1 MRPLKLPMK
10 NSISTAL
17 SNIYKINLGIK
28 PSNRVLV
35 FTDAYNKGIQK
46 TAKSV
51 ALAGKKFTD
60 NIRYVESTST
70 GCHGVEPPEEV
81 WIEAYGKRAVQEIK
95 KEKLFRPL
103 LTKKIK
109 DKELKVVEDIIRENK
124 KEAVHA
130 VIALSYFST
139 SHTKFRDMLNRI
151 CRAKYA
157 SMPLFD
163 EEMLSGV
170 MQVNWERMLKRSSDI
185 KRTVN
190 RYEEIEIMSDNGTF
204 ITFSKKGRKAMA
216 DTGIITKPGSFSN
229 LPAGEVYLAPLEG
242 TARGTLVLEWA
253 PTRKLKSPV
262 TLTVEKG
269 IVKRVE
275 GKEQFVNY
283 LNEKLS
289 EKKENRNIAELGI
302 GTNDRASRPDN
313 ILESEKILGTIH
325 IALGDNS
332 SFGGKVRT
340 SFHQDFVF
348 FKPTVTLISKG
359 GRRRVLLNKGKIIT
373 NN

>member
-1 MRPLKLPMK
+1 
-10 NSISTAL
+10 
-17 SNIYKINLGIK
+17 
-28 PSNRVLV
+28 
-35 FTDAYNKGIQK
+35 
-46 TAKSV
+46 
-51 ALAGKKFTD
+51 
-60 NIRYVESTST
+60 
-70 GCHGVEPPEEV
+70 
-81 WIEAYGKRAVQEIK
+81 
-95 KEKLFRPL
+95 
-103 LTKKIK
+103 
-109 DKELKVVEDIIRENK
+109 
-124 KEAVHA
+124 
-130 VIALSYFST
+130 
-139 SHTKFRDMLNRI
+139 MLNRI

-163 EEMLSGV
+163 ENMLSGV
-170 MQVNWERMLKRSSDI
+170 MQVNWAKMLKRSSDI
-185 KRTVN
+185 KRIIN
-190 RYEEIEIMSDNGTF
+190 RYEEIEIKSDNGTF

-242 TARGTLVLEWA
+242 TAEGTLVLQWA

-262 TLTVEKG
+262 ILRVEKG
-269 IVKRVE
+269 TVRSVE
-275 GKEQFVNY
+275 GDEKFVGQ
-283 LNEKLS
+283 LKKKLS

-302 GTNDRASRPDN
+302 GTNDKATRPDN

-332 SFGGKVRT
+332 SFGGRVRT

-359 GRRRVLLNKGKIIT
+359 GRRRDLLKKGKVIS

>member
-1 MRPLKLPMK
+1 MK
-10 NSISTAL
+10 ERVSRAL
-17 SNIYKINLGIK
+17 HNIFKTNLGIK
-28 PSNRVLV
+28 PSNSVLV
-35 FTDAYNKGIQK
+35 FTDAYNRSIKK
-46 TAKSV
+46 TAERV
-51 ALAGKKFTD
+51 ALAGEKFSD
-60 NIRYVESTST
+60 NIRYVESSST
-70 GCHGVEPPEEV
+70 GCHGVEPPEEL
-81 WIEAYGKRAVQEIK
+81 WIEAYGKSAVQEIK
-95 KEKLFRPL
+95 KEKLFKSL

-109 DKELKVVEDIIRENK
+109 DRDLKVVEDIIRVHK
-124 KEAVHA
+124 KDSVHA

-163 EEMLSGV
+163 ENMLSGV
-170 MQVNWERMLKRSSDI
+170 MQVNWAKMLKRSSDI
-185 KRTVN
+185 KRIIN
-190 RYEEIEIMSDNGTF
+190 RYEEIEIKSDNGTF

-242 TARGTLVLEWA
+242 TAEGTLVLQWA

-262 TLTVEKG
+262 ILRVEKG
-269 IVKRVE
+269 TVRSVE
-275 GKEQFVNY
+275 GDEKFVGQ
-283 LNEKLS
+283 LKKKLS

-302 GTNDRASRPDN
+302 GTNDKATRPDN

-332 SFGGKVRT
+332 SFGGRVRT

-359 GRRRVLLNKGKIIT
+359 GRRRDLLKKGKVIS

>member
-1 MRPLKLPMK
+1 MNDRI
-10 NSISTAL
+10 SIAVN
-17 SNIYKINLGIK
+17 NIFKTNLGVK
-28 PSNRVLV
+28 PSERVLV
-35 FTDAYNKGIQK
+35 FTDAYNQSIKK
-46 TAKSV
+46 AAKLI
-51 ALAGKKFTD
+51 AKEGNKFTE
-60 NIRYVESTST
+60 NIRYIENSST
-70 GCHGVEPPEEV
+70 GCHGVEPPEQLWV
-81 WIEAYGKRAVQEIK
+81 EAYGRSTVQQIK
-95 KEKLFRPL
+95 KEKLFKPL
-103 LTKKIK
+103 LSKKIK
-109 DKELKVVEDIIRENK
+109 DKELKVVEEIISANK
-124 KEAVHA
+124 KEAVNA

-151 CRAKYA
+151 CRARYA

-163 EEMLSGV
+163 EQMLSGV
-170 MQVNWERMLKRSSDI
+170 MQVNWTKMLERSSEI
-185 KRTVN
+185 KRIVN
-190 RYEEIEIMSDNGTF
+190 RYEEIEINSDNGTF
-204 ITFSKKGRKAMA
+204 LTFSKKGRKAMA

-242 TARGTLVLEWA
+242 TARGTMVLDWA
-253 PTRKLKSPV
+253 STRKLKSPV
-262 TLTVEKG
+262 TMKIEKG
-269 IVKRVE
+269 NVKRVE
-275 GKEQFVNY
+275 GKEQFVRY

-302 GTNDRASRPDN
+302 GTNDKATRPDN

-359 GRRRVLLNKGKIIT
+359 GRRRVLLNRGKVIT